1 MAAVAKVM
9 HRDDTDL
16 KDNPYYPYDMVHWEE
31 DKEE

>member
-1 MAAVAKVM
+1 MDI
-9 HRDDTDL
+9 DDTDL